1 MTEFEKIIAAIKPFG
16 FPYAPDVYEGS
27 EEHFFV
33 YNYADERVVIYAD
46 NAPVAVRASVQVHLY
61 IPADEN
67 FIVLKNRVRRA
78 LHKQGFTYPE
88 VTVLREAKKRHIV
101 FECDIEEEMEE

>member
-1 MTEFEKIIAAIKPFG
+1 MTEFEKIITAIEPFG
-16 FPYAPDVYEGS
+16 FPYAPDIYKGG
-27 EEHFFV
+27 EESFFV
-33 YNYADERVVIYAD
+33 YNYADGRTVLYAD
-46 NAPVAVRASVQVHLY
+46 NEPKAVVASVQVHLY
-61 IPADEN
+61 LPAEEN
-67 FIVLKNRVRRA
+67 FILLKNKVRRA